1 MLKEFKNKEEIIN
14 KKLFGKDILSNV
26 EFIEIDFENELIEFT
41 ITETD
46 SEYGWFDIEKH
57 EVDFDEIKEK
67 HPGILD
73 GLIKE
78 IKGINF
84 QKYKSYIIV

>member
-14 KKLFGKDILSNV
+14 KKLFGKNISSDV

-46 SEYGWFDIEKH
+46 SEYGWFDVEKH
-57 EVDFDEIKEK
+57 EVDFDELKEK
-67 HPGILD
+67 YPGILN

-78 IKGINF
+78 IKGIF
-84 QKYKSYIIV
+84 

>member
-1 MLKEFKNKEEIIN
+1 MLKGFINKEKIIN
-14 KKLFGKDILSNV
+14 KELFGKNILNNV

-46 SEYGWFDIEKH
+46 SEFGWFDVEKH
-57 EVDFDEIKEK
+57 EVDFDELKEN
-67 HPGILD
+67 HPGILK

-78 IKGINF
+78 IKGIL
-84 QKYKSYIIV
+84 

>member
-1 MLKEFKNKEEIIN
+1 MLKGFKNKEKIIN
-14 KKLFGKDILSNV
+14 KELFGKDILNDV

-46 SEYGWFDIEKH
+46 SEFGWFDIENY
-57 EVDFDEIKEK
+57 EVDFDELKEK
-67 HPGILD
+67 HPGILK

-78 IKGINF
+78 IKGIL
-84 QKYKSYIIV
+84 

>member
-14 KKLFGKDILSNV
+14 KELFGKDISSDV

-46 SEYGWFDIEKH
+46 SEYGWLDVEKH
-57 EVDFDEIKEK
+57 EVDFDGLKEEYPEILK
-67 HPGILD
+67 

-78 IKGINF
+78 IKGI
-84 QKYKSYIIV
+84 K